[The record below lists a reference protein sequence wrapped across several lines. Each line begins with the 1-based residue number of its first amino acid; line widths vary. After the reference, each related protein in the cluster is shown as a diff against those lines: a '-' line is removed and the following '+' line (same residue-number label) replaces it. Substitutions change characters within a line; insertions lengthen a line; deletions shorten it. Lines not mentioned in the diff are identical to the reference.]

1 MCPYVLKVSMLL
13 MLQWKMDKSKREKD
27 KDRDRERGCTNHFYL
42 FRDVA
47 MAIVRSDQW
56 MSALRNVTYFNQV
69 GTEDDTTAP
78 TKGGMGAT
86 FTTPMRRIIR
96 KMPGRE
102 ERRE

>member
-1 MCPYVLKVSMLL
+1 M
-13 MLQWKMDKSKREKD
+13 
-27 KDRDRERGCTNHFYL
+27 RERQRETKRGYPNYFYL

-47 MAIVRSDQW
+47 MAIVTGNQW
-56 MSALRNVTYFNQV
+56 MSALRNVTYFNQS
-69 GTEDDTTAP
+69 GTEDDITAP
-78 TKGGMGAT
+78 SKGGRGAT

>member
-1 MCPYVLKVSMLL
+1 M
-13 MLQWKMDKSKREKD
+13 
-27 KDRDRERGCTNHFYL
+27 RERQRQRETKRGYPNHFYL

-47 MAIVRSDQW
+47 MAIVTGNQW
-56 MSALRNVTYFNQV
+56 MSALRNVTYFNQFE
-69 GTEDDTTAP
+69 TEDNATAP

-102 ERRE
+102 ERRD

>member
-1 MCPYVLKVSMLL
+1 M
-13 MLQWKMDKSKREKD
+13 RE
-27 KDRDRERGCTNHFYL
+27 RQRQRETKRGCTNHFYL

-47 MAIVRSDQW
+47 MAIVTGNQW

-69 GTEDDTTAP
+69 GTEDDATTP